1 MPNLDLEYELES
13 IRRLAHAVWLI
24 GQHLME
30 DDADNVGPAVKQIA
44 EEIEDKLAR
53 LLRPQVA
60 A

>member
-1 MPNLDLEYELES
+1 MPNLEYEVES
-13 IRRLAHAVWLI
+13 IRRLAHALWLI
-24 GQHLME
+24 GQHLTE
-30 DDADNVGPAVKQIA
+30 NSDDDVGPAIKQIA